1 MSYHH
6 YYVEPEWRLADYRTA
21 RGEAPVRQFL
31 EKLPEEAQAE
41 AGALILLV
49 QRRGNALRL
58 PHSRALGGGLFELRG
73 QRHAVRIFYMFL
85 PGRRIML
92 LDGMVKKQDAIP
104 DDVLQRMRRLCR
116 EIVEASKKKEK
127 TGRRKKGTKEG

>member
-1 MSYHH
+1 
-6 YYVEPEWRLADYRTA
+6 
-21 RGEAPVRQFL
+21 
-31 EKLPEEAQAE
+31 
-41 AGALILLV
+41 
-49 QRRGNALRL
+49 
-58 PHSRALGGGLFELRG
+58 
-73 QRHAVRIFYMFL
+73 MFL

-104 DDVLQRMRRLCR
+104 DDVLQRMRKLCR